1 MSAVVLSVLSVCKL
15 ALRTA
20 CLVRSARVKNRHRSL
35 VLSNRLCSSNFS
47 GSAASNDG
55 MSGEPHRAA
64 GERSAA
70 SLEESYRRCFVGG
83 DLSAKYKLA
92 RPVVPPAMVAD
103 IVEYANET
111 VSCKDGLCV
120 DVGCGPGQSTEL
132 FCPHFRKVVGTDI
145 SETQIGIARA
155 ACTAKN
161 VSFEVSNAE
170 SLPFDDGTVAL
181 VSTVN
186 ALHWFRWDAFF
197 AEVRRVLVDGGV
209 FCPSLFRLRAVAEPG
224 LEDCLEEFR
233 YQEFKGYLT
242 AQHDFWTYGY
252 ENTDVPFSDVRKKDF
267 VVNEMTTLSAV
278 LACVR
283 TWSFVIRMEEK
294 EPERAR
300 QVLERLETRI
310 RSKLGKPGEDDPE
323 VQVAYRASYILCR
336 K

>member
-1 MSAVVLSVLSVCKL
+1 MPPGDREDSTRK
-15 ALRTA
+15 RT
-20 CLVRSARVKNRHRSL
+20 LQAR
-35 VLSNRLCSSNFS
+35 
-47 GSAASNDG
+47 
-55 MSGEPHRAA
+55 MA
-64 GERSAA
+64 GESHDGGSCERPPA

-83 DLSAKYKLA
+83 DLSAQYKLA
-92 RPVVPPAMVAD
+92 RPAMPPAMVAD
-103 IVEYANET
+103 IVEYANQM
-111 VSCKDGLCV
+111 VSCKEGVCV

-161 VSFEVSNAE
+161 VSFEVAKAE
-170 SLPFDDGTVAL
+170 SLPLDAGSVAL

-186 ALHWFRWDAFF
+186 ALHWFHWDSFF

-209 FCPSLFRLRAVAEPG
+209 FCPSLYRLRAVAEPG

-252 ENTDVPFSDVRKKDF
+252 EKTEVPFSDVRKKDF
-267 VVNEMTTLSAV
+267 AVKENTTLSAV
-278 LACVR
+278 MACVR

-294 EPERAR
+294 EPERAK
-300 QVLERLETRI
+300 QALERLETRI
-310 RSKLGKPGEDDPE
+310 RSRLGKPDEDDPE

>member
-1 MSAVVLSVLSVCKL
+1 M
-15 ALRTA
+15 
-20 CLVRSARVKNRHRSL
+20 
-35 VLSNRLCSSNFS
+35 
-47 GSAASNDG
+47 
-55 MSGEPHRAA
+55 
-64 GERSAA
+64 
-70 SLEESYRRCFVGG
+70 
-83 DLSAKYKLA
+83 
-92 RPVVPPAMVAD
+92 
-103 IVEYANET
+103 T

>member
-1 MSAVVLSVLSVCKL
+1 
-15 ALRTA
+15 
-20 CLVRSARVKNRHRSL
+20 
-35 VLSNRLCSSNFS
+35 
-47 GSAASNDG
+47 
-55 MSGEPHRAA
+55 MSGKPHGAT
-64 GERSAA
+64 GERSPA

-145 SETQIGIARA
+145 SETQIGLARA

-300 QVLERLETRI
+300 QVLQRLETRI
-310 RSKLGKPGEDDPE
+310 RSKLEKPGEDDPV